1 MAFSVA
7 EKDTWTSEG
16 DTLLE
21 GLVSLH
27 LTNQTV
33 SLSNAFMAQ
42 KFSKHFAYGVFLN
55 LLSGPLFRR

>member
-27 LTNQTV
+27 LTNLFISKNLV
-33 SLSNAFMAQ
+33 FAVAASFMKSLDVTQSSDN
-42 KFSKHFAYGVFLN
+42 
-55 LLSGPLFRR
+55 